1 MSAAMAAG
9 GWLVALALALVLRRA
24 RRRLA
29 LVAAADHEL
38 RNPVATLELVVATMA
53 REPAGRRHARAL
65 RAELERLRV
74 ALADLG
80 AARYGRRAPPRAAPV
95 ALDRMLRGAA
105 GGWRAL
111 GRRAGRRVLI
121 DWRAGEA
128 TVLADRG
135 RMAQL
140 FSNLVANAVEH
151 GSGPV
156 EIRGRRDGATVR
168 VEVRDQGPGVASST
182 PDPLDPGHGHGLPVA
197 AAAAREAGG
206 RLTVRRGQEDTTVAV
221 ELPLSE

>member
-1 MSAAMAAG
+1 VSTALAVA
-9 GWLVALALALVLRRA
+9 GWLVGAGLAVALARA

-38 RNPVATLELVVATMA
+38 RNPVATLELVVTAMA
-53 REPAGRRHARAL
+53 REPGGRRHARSL

-74 ALADLG
+74 ALSDLA
-80 AARYGRRAPPRAAPV
+80 AARDGRRAPPRAAPM
-95 ALDRMLRGAA
+95 ALERMLRGAA

-111 GRRAGRRVLI
+111 GARSGRRVLI
-121 DWRAGEA
+121 DWRAGDA
-128 TVLADRG
+128 TVFADRG

-168 VEVRDQGPGVASST
+168 VEVRDQGPGVSST
-182 PDPLDPGHGHGLPVA
+182 PGPLAPGHGHGLPVA

-206 RLTVRRGQEDTTVAV
+206 RLTVHGGEEDTNVAV
-221 ELPLSE
+221 ELPLAE